1 MGSTDLKDS
10 LPHGVLKSISETF
23 GYKSY
28 TWVGRVVSGKEKG
41 DAKIIQCANRI
52 ADAYKASGFEEKKE
66 KILKEYESNQTR
78 KESGALNRERVL

>member
-1 MGSTDLKDS
+1 MGSTELKES
-10 LPHGVLKSISETF
+10 LPRGVLKHISETF

-41 DAKIIQCANRI
+41 DAKIIECASRI
-52 ADAYKASGFEEKKE
+52 AAAYKASGFEEQKE

-78 KESGALNRERVL
+78 KESGAFNCQRVL